1 MNTLSVEGLSCA
13 RGERALFRGLGFEL
27 GPGELLYVRGE
38 NGAGKTSLLRLLVG
52 LAKPLEGDIYWNGT
66 PTSQCTEEFRKAT
79 LYLGH
84 HAALKGELSALENL
98 KFCAAIDGLDL
109 QESEALSVLA
119 LFGLKGRERLPVEW
133 LSAGQKR
140 RVLLA
145 RLTLRKAKLWILD
158 EPLNALDVKATQ
170 FLLDMIRN
178 HLQAQG
184 SVIMTSHQAFDLP
197 NIKEIVL

>member
-1 MNTLSVEGLSCA
+1 MLSAHNLVCA
-13 RGERALFRGLGFEL
+13 RGERTLFKDLSFQVNA
-27 GPGELLYVRGE
+27 GELLYVRGE

-52 LAKPLEGDIYWNGT
+52 LAKPAAGEVRWKGT
-66 PTSQCTEEFRKAT
+66 LVEKCAEDYHANS
-79 LYLGH
+79 LYFGH
-84 HAALKGELSALENL
+84 HGALKGELSALENL
-98 KFCAAIDGLDL
+98 KFSAAMDGHQL
-109 QESEALSVLA
+109 QESQALSALA

-170 FLLDMIRN
+170 FLLDMIRQ
-178 HLQAQG
+178 HLQQQG
-184 SVIMTSHQAFDLP
+184 AVIMTSHQAFDLP
-197 NIKEIVL
+197 NIKELVL